1 MVIPSNQKEQLLDKT
16 GVCSKKFYL
25 SRTYILTSINEIDSC
40 HKQEVLDDF
49 QWIDGMPVALGFEF
63 TEIDVL
69 VTAHREDDGLN
80 TKKIKKYY
88 RTAEK
93 S

>member
-1 MVIPSNQKEQLLDKT
+1 
-16 GVCSKKFYL
+16 
-25 SRTYILTSINEIDSC
+25 
-40 HKQEVLDDF
+40 
-49 QWIDGMPVALGFEF
+49 MPVALGFEF